1 MRSYKILL
9 ILLSIIIVL
18 NIICNINCNL
28 NILTNNNSTYK
39 NLIINEIK
47 EQDMIEYLKKGDIF
61 IVRNFTNEFNY
72 ITPEYLVK
80 LCGNDKIEAHTTI
93 NEQHAENVINIT
105 ISDFFKRYKKEILYI
120 KEDLGLIYNN
130 SIYKQFD
137 SKMKNYFTNLF
148 MRYYFIWIGSRNSKT
163 GLHND
168 MDDQNYLL
176 QLYGTKKVY
185 IFKSDDNSVFK
196 PRIKQEGTAL
206 LSSIDFWSKEGDKL
220 KETVEYKEIILN
232 AGDILFLPKGWWHCA
247 ENITETIAMSCRSET
262 IFNIPWILYSYIFEQ
277 NKEKNNSY

>member
-18 NIICNINCNL
+18 NIICNLNSNK
-28 NILTNNNSTYK
+28 NILINNNSTYK
-39 NLIINEIK
+39 NLIINEIN

-61 IVRNFTNEFNY
+61 IVRNFTDKFNY
-72 ITPEYLVK
+72 ITPEYLVQ

-105 ISDFFKRYKKEILYI
+105 IADFFKRYKKEILYI

-168 MDDQNYLL
+168 MDDQNYLF

-185 IFKSDDNSVFK
+185 VFKSDNNRPFK

-206 LSSIDFWSKEGDKL
+206 LSSIDFWSKEGEKL